1 MVEATSCGLQ
11 YSEIMKR
18 NTQCSISLAGVEVP
32 LAFRFPE
39 TEKLF
44 KDYICP
50 ITTEEEPLY
59 VEDDL
64 WNLLSDVEKEEFPGP
79 WTEFY
84 QLTGLA
90 SRFLLKYSRCVFHG
104 VAFLL
109 HGLAWIITAPSG
121 TGKTTQ
127 ICLWQKLFGQ
137 EIELINGD
145 KPVIEC
151 RLDGTV
157 WVYPSPWNGKEN
169 LSGSKN
175 GRLAGIIYL
184 KQADHNEIARMDIR
198 SSMIPIYSQFL
209 FYADYEEEIRAVGHM
224 QDIILRNIPIWKLKN
239 LGDED
244 SVRLTRKIFLDYMK
258 KCGVAKERQQNGDGS

>member
-1 MVEATSCGLQ
+1 MRRDT
-11 YSEIMKR
+11 K
-18 NTQCSISLAGVEVP
+18 CSISLAGIEIP
-32 LAFRFPE
+32 LSFRFPE
-39 TEKLF
+39 TERLL

-50 ITTEEEPLY
+50 ADTVEAPLY

-64 WNLLSDVEKEEFPGP
+64 WNLLSDVEKEEYPGA

-84 QLTGLA
+84 QLSGLV
-90 SRFLLKYSRCVFHG
+90 SRFLLNYGRCIFHG
-104 VAFLL
+104 VAFIWRDR
-109 HGLAWIITAPSG
+109 AWIITAPSG

-127 ICLWQKLFGQ
+127 ICLWKELFGQ

-151 RLDGTV
+151 RADETV

-169 LSGSKN
+169 LSGDKS

-184 KQADHNEIARMDIR
+184 EQAEHNEIARMDIR

-209 FYADYEEEIRAVGHM
+209 FYADYEEEIRAVGRM
-224 QDIILRNIPIWKLKN
+224 QDIILRNIPVWKLRN
-239 LGDED
+239 LGDRA
-244 SVRLTRKIFLDYMK
+244 SAQLTRETLLEYMK
-258 KCGVAKERQQNGDGS
+258 KCDTDSQRRQNGEV